1 MIIGIDIR
9 ALGQKKVTGIGNYI
23 VNSLKYIFELDKVN
37 NYYLLSS
44 GLRSKIDP
52 DIKFKQENVSYIHVS
67 IPNKILNLS
76 LKVGFCRSLN
86 KFFPEKIDLLWLPN
100 INFYKF
106 DQTVPTILTIHDLSF
121 LHSREFYSLKRRIWH
136 RFINVDQ
143 LASEVDKII
152 AVSENTRRD
161 IIRFLNIPKE
171 KISMIYPGVEVNKMD
186 REKAAQLIAP
196 FNLKRKYFIFVGT
209 LEPRKN
215 ISGLIKAFDRYRAKY
230 EDTDLVIVGSK
241 GWIYR
246 SLINKINKRQY
257 IHYLGYINGPTKD
270 ALYYL
275 SQGLIWPSFYEG
287 FGFPPLEAAY
297 HGVPVIVSYKTSL
310 PEVMKQQAL
319 YIDPYNSSDIYQA
332 LKQLTV
338 DRALREQFK
347 VSGKHFSVPNWT
359 REAKK
364 IIRLFESFNK
374 NK

>member
-1 MIIGIDIR
+1 MNIGIDIR

-152 AVSENTRRD
+152 AVSENTKND
-161 IIRFLNIPKE
+161 FLENNFFFFFVAVDGAVVIFSGKTNFKIIF
-171 KISMIYPGVEVNKMD
+171 
-186 REKAAQLIAP
+186 
-196 FNLKRKYFIFVGT
+196 F
-209 LEPRKN
+209 N
-215 ISGLIKAFDRYRAKY
+215 ISVCR
-230 EDTDLVIVGSK
+230 
-241 GWIYR
+241 
-246 SLINKINKRQY
+246 
-257 IHYLGYINGPTKD
+257 
-270 ALYYL
+270 
-275 SQGLIWPSFYEG
+275 
-287 FGFPPLEAAY
+287 
-297 HGVPVIVSYKTSL
+297 
-310 PEVMKQQAL
+310 
-319 YIDPYNSSDIYQA
+319 
-332 LKQLTV
+332 
-338 DRALREQFK
+338 
-347 VSGKHFSVPNWT
+347 PNIASNRW
-359 REAKK
+359 
-364 IIRLFESFNK
+364 
-374 NK
+374 